1 MARRLLVDVR
11 PLRESPSF
19 RRLWIGTGLSGIG
32 SQMTVFAVAFQ
43 VFTLTHSSV
52 AVGAVGL
59 ATALPAIALGL
70 FGGSIADAV
79 DRRRL
84 CIAMTGI
91 QAAISVAFAVQAFAG
106 LNRVWILYTLVA
118 ASSVVGSIN
127 APARRTF
134 LARLLPPE
142 RVAAGAALN
151 MFAMHAGL
159 TVGPAVAGV
168 IAGAWGLKVC
178 YVVDAVSF
186 GASLCGLGRL
196 PSMLPQ
202 AGASRP
208 GLAAVVEGLRYMVGN
223 RVLVGAFLADMSATI
238 LAMPIALFPA
248 INAAHFGGS
257 PRTLGLLTT
266 AVAVGGIIGS
276 GLSGPVGHVSRQG
289 LAMLIAGGI
298 WGVALAGFGLSHELW
313 LALVFLT
320 IAGIADVTSVVF
332 RTALVQTIT
341 PNRYRGRVSA
351 AEYVVGMG
359 FPQLGNFRAGAVAS
373 ATSPGFSAISGGL
386 AAVIGAGIIG
396 LALPAFV
403 RYDAFKVRAVGNRT
417 VTDDALPGAVTDDAT
432 PAVTENAVP
441 CGGAARRRRSA
452 DAHPAP
458 APSTASRYPAE
469 RDRPRTSSSDEPA
482 RRSQDES
489 T

>member
-11 PLRESPSF
+11 PLRESPAF
-19 RRLWIGTGLSGIG
+19 RRLWIGSGLSGIG

-70 FGGSIADAV
+70 LGGSVADAV

-84 CIAMTGI
+84 CMAMTSI
-91 QAAISVAFAVQAFAG
+91 QAVISMAFAAQAFAG
-106 LNRVWILYTLVA
+106 IGQVWLLYVLVA
-118 ASSVVGSIN
+118 LSSIVGSIN
-127 APARRTF
+127 VPARRTF

-151 MFAMHAGL
+151 MLTGHAGL
-159 TVGPAVAGV
+159 TIGPALAGV

-178 YVVDAVSF
+178 YLVDAVSF
-186 GASLCGLGRL
+186 GASLYGLGGL
-196 PSMLPQ
+196 PSMPPQ

-208 GLAAVVEGLRYMVGN
+208 GVAAVAEGLRFMTGN
-223 RVLVGAFLADMSATI
+223 HVLVGAFLADMSATI
-238 LAMPIALFPA
+238 LAMPIALFPE

-276 GLSGPVGHVSRQG
+276 ALSGPVGRVSRQG
-289 LAMLIAGGI
+289 LAMLVAGGF
-298 WGVALAGFGLSHELW
+298 WGVALAGFGFAREFW
-313 LALVFLT
+313 LAWVFLT
-320 IAGIADVTSVVF
+320 IAGVADVISVVF

-341 PNRYRGRVSA
+341 PDRYRGRVSA

-359 FPQLGNFRAGAVAS
+359 FPQLGNFRAGVVAS
-373 ATSPGFSAISGGL
+373 ATSAGFSAVSGGL
-386 AAVIGAGIIG
+386 AAVAGAGIIG
-396 LALPAFV
+396 LALPALV
-403 RYDAFKVRAVGNRT
+403 RYDALKARASG
-417 VTDDALPGAVTDDAT
+417 DGAVADDFPDETVA
-432 PAVTENAVP
+432 PGNA
-441 CGGAARRRRSA
+441 AARRPRREGEHPDPASSA
-452 DAHPAP
+452 
-458 APSTASRYPAE
+458 ASRYPAE
-469 RDRPRTSSSDEPA
+469 RDQPRTTSSGEPV
-482 RRSQDES
+482 RRSRDGS

>member
-1 MARRLLVDVR
+1 VTRRLLVDVR
-11 PLRESPSF
+11 PLRESPPF
-19 RRLWIGTGLSGIG
+19 RRLWIGSGLSGIG

-43 VFTLTHSSV
+43 VFTLTHSSF

-70 FGGSIADAV
+70 FGGSLADAV

-84 CIAMTGI
+84 CIAMTSV
-91 QAAISVAFAVQAFAG
+91 QALISVAFAAQAFADLG
-106 LNRVWILYTLVA
+106 QVWLLYVLVA
-118 ASSVVGSIN
+118 LSSIVGSIN

-151 MFAMHAGL
+151 LLTMHAGL
-159 TVGPAVAGV
+159 TFGPAVAGV
-168 IAGAWGLKVC
+168 IAGTWGLKVC
-178 YVVDAVSF
+178 YLVDAVSF
-186 GASLCGLGRL
+186 GASLYGLGRL
-196 PSMLPQ
+196 PSMPPQ

-208 GLAAVVEGLRYMVGN
+208 GLAAVVDGLRYMTGN
-223 RVLVGAFLADMSATI
+223 RVLVGAFLADMSATV

-276 GLSGPVGHVSRQG
+276 TLSGPVGHVSRRG
-289 LAMLIAGGI
+289 LAMLVAGAI
-298 WGVALAGFGLSHELW
+298 WGVALVGFGLSHELW
-313 LALVFLT
+313 LALTFLT
-320 IAGIADVTSVVF
+320 MAGIADVISVVF

-341 PNRYRGRVSA
+341 PDRYRGRVSA

-359 FPQLGNFRAGAVAS
+359 FPELGNFRAGAVAS
-373 ATSPGFSAISGGL
+373 ATSAGFSAVSGGL
-386 AAVIGAGIIG
+386 AAVAGAGIIG

-403 RYDAFKVRAVGNRT
+403 RCDAFKVRAPGDGALADRVVADGAP
-417 VTDDALPGAVTDDAT
+417 DGAEAPHDAVSSGD
-432 PAVTENAVP
+432 
-441 CGGAARRRRSA
+441 GAARRGRVDDARRV
-452 DAHPAP
+452 P

-469 RDRPRTSSSDEPA
+469 RDQTRTSLSGEPV
-482 RRSQDES
+482 RRSPDES